1 MNLWKQEPA
10 LKGIPSPVAA
20 WIAARWTT
28 PAIPGAAPS
37 HLDHYFNQNL
47 NQTLGYLNQPFGA
60 PGAAPAGDPQYPF
73 PWLNWSYRPFNN
85 EYELLLVPTV
95 SSSRLLARNTLD
107 ARRYF
112 AYVDGAVRA
121 AGQTQDVYDGATVD
135 QVPYPHLLNF
145 FESGKSSAPP
155 GTAAQFHRLLAY
167 VGVPSRFANAQLQMR
182 ADLAGAAGGN
192 HYFHTPF
199 NRISRGREPGRINLN
214 TVTSADVLFGALNMY
229 MSPLQQNSQL
239 NSAFWD
245 KFVRSRRGDGLAAT
259 GSALTDMLQIN
270 TAMPSRFMRPY
281 RTPGGASLSA
291 PTAGGASTEPPRETE
306 VTLMRADP
314 DVALRPLFELDDT
327 LLGTGGSA
335 VNVTPDQFSMACM
348 DYNRNPYFRY
358 QALQKLGSVFSNHSN
373 VFAVWITVGYFEVTP
388 APNGV
393 DAGHPDGYTLGAELG
408 SDTGN
413 ISRHRA
419 FYIFDRSI
427 PVGFIRGQD
436 INQDKAVLLKR
447 FIE

>member
-1 MNLWKQEPA
+1 
-10 LKGIPSPVAA
+10 
-20 WIAARWTT
+20 
-28 PAIPGAAPS
+28 
-37 HLDHYFNQNL
+37 
-47 NQTLGYLNQPFGA
+47 
-60 PGAAPAGDPQYPF
+60 
-73 PWLNWSYRPFNN
+73 
-85 EYELLLVPTV
+85 
-95 SSSRLLARNTLD
+95 
-107 ARRYF
+107 
-112 AYVDGAVRA
+112 
-121 AGQTQDVYDGATVD
+121 
-135 QVPYPHLLNF
+135 
-145 FESGKSSAPP
+145 
-155 GTAAQFHRLLAY
+155 
-167 VGVPSRFANAQLQMR
+167 
-182 ADLAGAAGGN
+182 
-192 HYFHTPF
+192 
-199 NRISRGREPGRINLN
+199 
-214 TVTSADVLFGALNMY
+214 
-229 MSPLQQNSQL
+229 
-239 NSAFWD
+239 
-245 KFVRSRRGDGLAAT
+245 
-259 GSALTDMLQIN
+259 MLQIN

-335 VNVTPDQFSMACM
+335 VNVTPDQFSMPCM